1 MTCPLS
7 FYSTVLTAISLRES
21 NAKPSEQYQYGCQES
36 ETEDRHH
43 GLIARSRL
51 SSACSL
57 YITAIL
63 PLLVLA
69 TVRTS
74 YSTILIGLDLLGRT
88 TMSAAWIRR
97 LYRRGFWYRRLRR
110 CRLSRCSLRKRMRM
124 ISTTATAAT
133 RSRRLCRGGLRYGR
147 LRRLLTVNHDYL
159 VYCLSI
165 HCNRSIDRHSECD
178 IVCYQIATRRRNLM
192 ELVCARLQLECSCC
206 RRRRPL
212 IHQCSR
218 SIGQLKNCSLKLGTT
233 RGGLAD
239 RNGVITIIIDH
250 RDLSHF
256 LITDLDLSGFIYTE
270 CDICCLLI
278 SARCTFLMKSILA
291 WLYLYTASGIFC
303 CPFGNLLAS
312 FKQLKLG
319 ARKEF
324 SSYLL
329 LIDRNDNIPMN
340 FLICINKRH
349 FSNRLIYICST
360 FIIRNDCYGLRIRH
374 TDKLVTAN
382 INQT

>member
-63 PLLVLA
+63 ALLVLA

-97 LYRRGFWYRRLRR
+97 LYRRGFRHGRLSR
-110 CRLSRCSLRKRMRM
+110 CRLSRGSLRKRMRM

-133 RSRRLCRGGLRYGR
+133 RRRRFSRCSLRYGR
-147 LRRLLTVNHDYL
+147 LRRRRLSRGGLRYRRLLRLLTVNHDYL

-165 HCNRSIDRHSECD
+165 HSDHSINRHSECD
-178 IVCYQIATRRRNLM
+178 IVRYQIATRRRNLM
-192 ELVCARLQLECSCC
+192 ELVCARLQLERTRC

-218 SIGQLKNCSLKLGTT
+218 CIGQFKNCSLKLGTT
-233 RGGLAD
+233 RVGLAD
-239 RNGVITIIIDH
+239 NNWMFICVI
-250 RDLSHF
+250 
-256 LITDLDLSGFIYTE
+256 
-270 CDICCLLI
+270 
-278 SARCTFLMKSILA
+278 
-291 WLYLYTASGIFC
+291 
-303 CPFGNLLAS
+303 
-312 FKQLKLG
+312 
-319 ARKEF
+319 
-324 SSYLL
+324 
-329 LIDRNDNIPMN
+329 
-340 FLICINKRH
+340 LIC
-349 FSNRLIYICST
+349 NRC
-360 FIIRNDCYGLRIRH
+360 H
-374 TDKLVTAN
+374 
-382 INQT
+382 